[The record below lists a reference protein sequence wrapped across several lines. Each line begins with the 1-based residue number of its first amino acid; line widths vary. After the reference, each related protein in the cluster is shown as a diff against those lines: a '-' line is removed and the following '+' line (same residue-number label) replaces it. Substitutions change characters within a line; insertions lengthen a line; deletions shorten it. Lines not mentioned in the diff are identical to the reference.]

1 MKILI
6 YVILGLDLLYIVVM
20 CRHDERYPHYLHIPQ
35 EKL

>member
-20 CRHDERYPHYLHIPQ
+20 YRHGKR
-35 EKL
+35 